1 MSASSYSRVLNRN
14 RFRMHS
20 STNSTAVAATATHH
34 DRSRP
39 APARVRRVPPV
50 TARTAVSR
58 SSLMLTRPSS
68 PLSLVLRY
76 RGMLP
81 SRFLFQTSTV

>member
-14 RFRMHS
+14 RLRMHS
-20 STNSTAVAATATHH
+20 STNSAAVAATATHH

-39 APARVRRVPPV
+39 VPAHVRRVPAV
-50 TARTAVSR
+50 TAGTASR

-68 PLSLVLRY
+68 PLSLVPRY
-76 RGMLP
+76 RGMLS